1 MKKRQGFLLKLVLV
15 SALVLVLLVSCDVM
29 GMNGTQMTSEDS
41 AEARGIIKP
50 EKLLDAAG
58 NLLPRKIVG
67 TAGIG
72 ADAFFFEFDITGKA
86 KFARA
91 FLPVSDAGFLVNG
104 KILYKKENYR
114 LSSLNIIPSSDGSGI
129 TYIMGTTA
137 TIAGIS
143 YSFQG
148 TYTKDTG
155 FFGNIQKT
163 VNGIV
168 LGSEYD
174 FFGGTP
180 IFPRSDVENYIG
192 YATFHF
198 DSDTTALIFNAA
210 IDSKTKNIV
219 GTWCETKPGLGN
231 IHGTI
236 LGVRSGKTV
245 SFNGAVLDMYKGI
258 PGLYL
263 DTMSADGQGA
273 FTNPSEKTIT
283 GSFTIHWVGYDW
295 PSDFIA
301 VKVQE

>member
-1 MKKRQGFLLKLVLV
+1 MKKKSGFLLRLALV
-15 SALVLVLLVSCDVM
+15 SAMVLVLLASCDVV
-29 GMNGTQMTSEDS
+29 GLSGTQS
-41 AEARGIIKP
+41 ASDEAVDARGLGKP
-50 EKLLDAAG
+50 ENQLDAAG
-58 NLLPRKIVG
+58 NLLPQKIVG

-72 ADAFFFEFDITGKA
+72 ADAFFFEFDVSGRA

-91 FLPVSDAGFLVNG
+91 FVPVSESGFLVNG
-104 KILYKKENYR
+104 KILYRKENYR
-114 LSSLNIIPSSDGSGI
+114 LASLNIFPSPDNSGTTI
-129 TYIMGTTA
+129 MMGTTA
-137 TIAGIS
+137 SVAGTS

-148 TYTKDTG
+148 IYSKETG

-180 IFPRSDVENYIG
+180 IFARSAVENYIG

-210 IDSKTKNIV
+210 IDNKTKNIV

-236 LGVRSGKTV
+236 LGVRAGKTV
-245 SFNGAVLDMYKGI
+245 SFAGEVLDMYKAI

-263 DTMSADGQGA
+263 DTMTADGLGA
-273 FTNPSEKTIT
+273 FTNRGEKTIT

>member
-1 MKKRQGFLLKLVLV
+1 MKKKHGFLVKLALV
-15 SALVLVLLVSCDVM
+15 SALVLAMLVSCDVA
-29 GMNGTQMTSEDS
+29 GLSGTQYASEEP
-41 AEARGIIKP
+41 AEARGLVKP
-50 EKLLDAAG
+50 EPQLDAAG
-58 NLLPRKIVG
+58 NLLPQKIVG

-72 ADAFFFEFDITGKA
+72 ADAFFFEFDVSGKV

-91 FLPVSDAGFLVNG
+91 FVPVSKSGFLVNG
-104 KILYKKENYR
+104 KILYRKENYR
-114 LSSLNIIPSSDGSGI
+114 LTTLNIIPSPDNSGA
-129 TYIMGTTA
+129 TLIMGTTA
-137 TIAGIS
+137 TVAGTS

-148 TYTKDTG
+148 VYSKETG

-210 IDSKTKNIV
+210 IDNKTKNIV

-236 LGVRSGKTV
+236 LGVRTGKTV
-245 SFNGAVLDMYKGI
+245 SFNGEVLDMYKSI

-263 DTMSADGQGA
+263 DTMTADGAGT

-283 GSFTIHWVGYDW
+283 GSFIIHWVGYDW